1 MDDLVQVLVIGAIIL
16 FSILSGAGKKKRA
29 QVRPPAPRPR
39 PSRPTVPERGPV
51 EDARSAPGVPVRSQP
66 QLPETA
72 ADGQTEVMEGL
83 LDLLRGRVPL
93 EVPAP
98 PLEPPLPA
106 EDEAVSLEDLEP
118 DMAAS
123 HQAFQEKYV
132 AATQPPSKVPRRVS
146 RYQLTPTTARDA
158 IVWSEIFG
166 KPKGMP

>member
-1 MDDLVQVLVIGAIIL
+1 MEDLVQVLVILAIIL

-29 QVRPPAPRPR
+29 QARPPVGRPQPRPA
-39 PSRPTVPERGPV
+39 VPQARPV
-51 EDARSAPGVPVRSQP
+51 EAASAG
-66 QLPETA
+66 
-72 ADGQTEVMEGL
+72 DGQTEVMEGL

-98 PLEPPLPA
+98 LPEPPPPA
-106 EDEAVSLEDLEP
+106 DEEAVSLEDLEP

-123 HQAFQEKYV
+123 HQAFQDKYV
-132 AATQPPSKVPRRVS
+132 TPAQPPPTVPRRVS
-146 RYQLTPTTARDA
+146 RYRLTPKTARDA